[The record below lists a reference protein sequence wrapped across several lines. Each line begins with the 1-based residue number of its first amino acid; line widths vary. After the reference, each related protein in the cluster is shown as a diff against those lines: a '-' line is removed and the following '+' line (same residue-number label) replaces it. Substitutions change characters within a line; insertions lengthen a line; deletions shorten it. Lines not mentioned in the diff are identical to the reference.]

1 MSTEELMTEE
11 EAARYLAMLPERV
24 REVAAQQMLQG
35 VLVQG
40 PNGSQVLY
48 YSSAVLRLK
57 ERLRGPEPMAATD
70 DWPEVIDQ

>member
-1 MSTEELMTEE
+1 MSTEELMTAA
-11 EAARYLAMLPERV
+11 EAARYLGRLPERG
-24 REVAAQQMLQG
+24 REVAAQQLRPG
-35 VLVQG
+35 LLVHG

-48 YSSAVLRLK
+48 DSSAVLRLK